1 MDLHKQFSRF
11 LKKAQESFKK
21 GKYLECLEFCSFA
34 NGILPEIQD
43 SPDFAP
49 KNQLFLQM
57 LTMLADMALENKDE
71 ATSLFEYYQIL
82 KASKDPKTPNPQQE
96 IITMVENFDKNLFAL
111 NLAIQSIQE
120 ADIDKNDGILYR
132 DFQKIVDNI
141 GFKEAFED
149 LMFSTKIIFT
159 HKGDFL
165 FFIQNLVD
173 YGFRDIAMNYFE
185 NIGNILFLDKDF
197 LRIYKQI
204 LKSGD
209 CQ

>member
-1 MDLHKQFSRF
+1 MHLTQQCSKY

-21 GKYLECLEFCSFA
+21 GKYPECLGFCSLA
-34 NGILPEIQD
+34 SGILSEIQGNP
-43 SPDFAP
+43 SFIA
-49 KNQLFLQM
+49 KNKVFLQM
-57 LTMLADMALENKDE
+57 LTMLADMALDHKDE
-71 ATSLFEYYQIL
+71 ATSLFDYYQII
-82 KASKDPKTPNPQQE
+82 KDSKTPNAQQE
-96 IITMVENFDKNLFAL
+96 IITMIENFDKNIFAL

-120 ADIDKNDGILYR
+120 SDIDKNDGILYK
-132 DFQKIVDNI
+132 DFQKIADDI

-165 FFIQNLVD
+165 FFMQNLVD
-173 YGFRDIAMNYFE
+173 YGFKEVAMNYFE

-204 LKSGD
+204 LKTGD
-209 CQ
+209 YQ

>member
-1 MDLHKQFSRF
+1 MDLNKQFSKF

-21 GKYLECLEFCSFA
+21 GKYLECLKFCSFA
-34 NGILPEIQD
+34 NGILPETQD
-43 SPDFAP
+43 NSDFPP

-57 LTMLADMALENKDE
+57 LTMLADMALEHKDE

-82 KASKDPKTPNPQQE
+82 KASKDPETQNPQQE
-96 IITMVENFDKNLFAL
+96 IITMIENFDKNLFAL

-120 ADIDKNDGILYR
+120 ADIDKNDGILYK
-132 DFQKIVDNI
+132 DFQKVVDNI

-165 FFIQNLVD
+165 LFIQNLVD
-173 YGFRDIAMNYFE
+173 YGFKDIAMNYFE

-197 LRIYKQI
+197 LKIYKQI
-204 LKSGD
+204 LKN
-209 CQ
+209 